1 MKPRI
6 IIESLTTP
14 TKNFFLYFLFGV
26 FVFPIISGGLSNLFW
41 DNFSR
46 WLQNQLNLNINQ
58 TQLTLVIVTILI
70 TAVFTAIYLIYILR
84 SLQSIQKQIWPAPS
98 QIYIEELKDYF
109 PGLIALMSP
118 KRPHEESPA
127 ERVILHHLNG
137 NPSPHLKHCWLICT
151 SKSLQPTQELEKKL
165 IDQGFSQIFELHYGD
180 NYMIDN
186 PENPKEKL
194 SLLVPDES
202 VDDPIYIQKL
212 VNCIYAD
219 AQNRY
224 GLDESE
230 IIADFTGGTKPMT
243 VGVVLAG
250 ITPSRRLQYISQL
263 DDCPVMEIKLAHKL
277 KLRNL

>member
-1 MKPRI
+1 MKPRT
-6 IIESLTTP
+6 IIESLTSP
-14 TKNFFLYFLFGV
+14 TKVFPLYFFFGM
-26 FVFPIISGGLSNLFW
+26 FIGPTISQALSILFW
-41 DNFSR
+41 DNFGN
-46 WLQNQLNLNINQ
+46 WLQNQLNLNIDQ
-58 TQLTLVIVTILI
+58 TQLALAVVSILI
-70 TAVFTAIYLIYILR
+70 TAIFTAIYLIPFIRWLIR
-84 SLQSIQKQIWPAPS
+84 LPKVLWPDPNQTHA
-98 QIYIEELKDYF
+98 EELKQSF

-137 NPSPHLKHCWLICT
+137 SPSPHLKHCWLICT
-151 SKSLQPTQELEKKL
+151 SKSLQPAQELEKKL
-165 IDQGFSQIFELHYGD
+165 IDIGFSQIFELHYGE
-180 NYMIDN
+180 NYIMDD
-186 PENPKEKL
+186 PENPRKPL

-263 DDCPVMEIKLAHKL
+263 NDCPIIEIKLAHKL
-277 KLRNL
+277 KIRK